1 MKTRTTDAQTMDA
14 RAPTTEDEMTL
25 LDQPTRIIGQV
36 DDTFSAAERVE
47 MKALGLLDDDGNLL
61 GIAPVRAQVER
72 TPITSLDILN
82 EAYDYALPS
91 SFSRGLSVSI
101 RAGQRILWISGTASI
116 DDDGITVYTGEF
128 RAQLWRTLHNIS
140 QLLYAEGATWHDV
153 VRTSCYL
160 RDIERD
166 YDEFNKIRTLF
177 FHCLGVN
184 PVPASTGI
192 QARLCRSDL
201 LIEIEGFAIVADGK

>member
-1 MKTRTTDAQTMDA
+1 
-14 RAPTTEDEMTL
+14 MTAVE
-25 LDQPTRIIGQV
+25 QNTRIIGRV

-47 MKALGLLDDDGNLL
+47 MKALGLLDDEGQIL
-61 GIAPVRAQVER
+61 GFRRKPPQVER
-72 TPITSLDILN
+72 KAITSLDILN
-82 EAYDYALPS
+82 EAYDYELPS
-91 SFSRGLSVSI
+91 SFSRGLSVTI
-101 RAGQRILWISGTASI
+101 RPGQRILWISGTASI
-116 DDDGITVYTGEF
+116 DDIGETIYAGDF
-128 RAQLWRTLHNIS
+128 RAQLWRTLRNITR
-140 QLLYAEGATWHDV
+140 LLVAEGATWHDV

-177 FHCLGVN
+177 FECMDVS

-201 LIEIEGFAIVADGK
+201 LIEIEGFAIVADAQ

>member
-1 MKTRTTDAQTMDA
+1 
-14 RAPTTEDEMTL
+14 MTAVEESKS
-25 LDQPTRIIGQV
+25 IIGPV
-36 DDTFSAAERVE
+36 DETFSAAERIE
-47 MKALGLLDDDGNLL
+47 MRALGILDDEDNLL
-61 GIAPVRAQVER
+61 SVPAVPAQVAR
-72 TPITSLDILN
+72 KPMTSLDILN
-82 EAYDYALPS
+82 EAYDYELPS

-116 DDDGITVYTGEF
+116 DDVGVTIYTGDF
-128 RAQLWRTLHNIS
+128 RAQLWRTLHNIT
-140 QLLYAEGATWHDV
+140 QLLVAEGATWHDV

-177 FHCLGVN
+177 FECLNVT

-201 LIEIEGFAIVADGK
+201 LIEIEGFAIVLDDE